1 MDALTSVTVP
11 TTQSIS
17 AALKYPLVLVM
28 SKGIRFRV
36 ILKMQGGGNSEQTM
50 TREASC

>member
-28 SKGIRFRV
+28 SKGIRFRI
-36 ILKMQGGGNSEQTM
+36 ILKIRGGGGEILSKL
-50 TREASC
+50 